1 MIQVI
6 ERQQQLII
14 YKKIDDMT
22 IDEHLKVL
30 NNALAEIVFIYF
42 DECIVSS
49 EIIELQK
56 RIKEIKNKE
65 IQNEINTRANTYKLR
80 INKLQFMLDNI
91 KLEEYIKSL
100 SFIEL
105 MLYIYDFKEQ
115 NVELTEQG
123 ILVAKEL
130 NKEIE
135 KRNLKLEQIE
145 ITEKKK

>member
-6 ERQQQLII
+6 EKQQQLII

-22 IDEHLKVL
+22 IDDHLKVL

-49 EIIELQK
+49 ELIELQK

-65 IQNEINTRANTYKLR
+65 IQNEINTRANTYKIR
-80 INKLQFMLDNI
+80 MNKLQFMLDNN

-100 SFIEL
+100 SFVEL
-105 MLYIYDFKEQ
+105 MLYIHDFKER